1 MFLIAA
7 WEIWNTRNNWI
18 FDNGRVSICLWIVKF
33 KEQVLLQL
41 LRVKDVY
48 QPQIVQWLD
57 TIVLESWVF
66 SFASFVPPSSIVS
79 ISVSFLPCTIL
90 LFYKWKWSLVE
101 NFYLFINEN
110 EGLWGTPPQF
120 SLKKKC
126 AFSFRPAKGLPLTYP
141 PTSRVPHIICPF
153 LIHYLCWTP
162 LSDGSIHSFLI
173 YYSSCLHGNQYPLR
187 DHACEHAPAKIAGAW
202 IDFGPSALLFFC
214 SVKCLLATCEVL
226 FHACKWTA
234 ASKYAPVQ

>member
-1 MFLIAA
+1 MNWPDDQDIHSKLAYGRIHATHSFFIQMFLIAA

-66 SFASFVPPSSIVS
+66 SFASFVPPSSVVS

-90 LFYKWKWSLVE
+90 LFYKWKWSVVE

-110 EGLWGTPPQF
+110 EALWGTPPQF
-120 SLKKKC
+120 FLKK
-126 AFSFRPAKGLPLTYP
+126 
-141 PTSRVPHIICPF
+141 V
-153 LIHYLCWTP
+153 
-162 LSDGSIHSFLI
+162 
-173 YYSSCLHGNQYPLR
+173 
-187 DHACEHAPAKIAGAW
+187 
-202 IDFGPSALLFFC
+202 
-214 SVKCLLATCEVL
+214 CLLVL
-226 FHACKWTA
+226 DRLKAYHLLTHPPPEYHTSSVHFSSTIFAGHPYLMVPSIRSSSTIQAAFTVINTHCGIMHASMRQPK
-234 ASKYAPVQ
+234 